1 LVVSRRSGCNK
12 PVPCFNPSIDSKT
25 GFSKPLT
32 SQSGKAYDANMNLPN
47 FLTLS
52 RIALAPVFFVLLFLP
67 AWTGASFLITWL
79 IAWVVFLYIEVSD
92 IFDGIIARK
101 RGLVTEL
108 GKLLDPFSDVVSRM
122 TYFLAFSALGVM
134 PAWMFLVLLYRE
146 LGITFLRSVL
156 FNRGIALAARGGGK
170 LKAVLYA
177 ISGGAGL
184 LVIGARGIGFTAEYQ
199 HYIEVVAIVCYG
211 LSILASL
218 GSFLD
223 YLRVAAKILR
233 DTAKKP
239 ADETEIG

>member
-1 LVVSRRSGCNK
+1 
-12 PVPCFNPSIDSKT
+12 
-25 GFSKPLT
+25 
-32 SQSGKAYDANMNLPN
+32 MNLPN

-67 AWTGASFLITWL
+67 SWTGASFLVTWL
-79 IAWVVFLYIEVSD
+79 IAWAVFLYIEVSD
-92 IFDGIIARK
+92 ILDGVIARR

-122 TYFLAFSALGVM
+122 TYFLAFSTLGVM
-134 PAWMFLVLLYRE
+134 PGWMFLVLLYRE

-184 LVIGARGIGFTAEYQ
+184 LLLGAKGLGFTSEYER
-199 HYIEVVAIVCYG
+199 YVEIVAYVAYG
-211 LSILASL
+211 LSIVASL
-218 GSFLD
+218 GSFVD
-223 YLRVAAKILR
+223 YLRVASKILR
-233 DTAKKP
+233 ETAKKP
-239 ADETEIG
+239 ADDSEV